1 MDKATNK
8 KAIIQGMIAA
18 LYIIA
23 GNIIFDDQIKYQ
35 QECLAFQALLIFIYV
50 SVVGC
55 INYRAEK
62 NTVDKK
68 YAQQKKLFLVLWNID
83 VMIKAAYFYYS
94 CAEGQLRSITM
105 LMSLFG
111 ILSGIFHVIISV
123 KLFKNERERSAV
135 SDMHVSIKPVIIH
148 TIALIAFKVAAFWMK
163 EALIPYDYNDV
174 FCVCCFILCIV
185 GAVIA
190 ETVLN
195 RRNIVYNK
203 YLFRCISI
211 NIAGFSDCLII
222 VLFFL
227 VL

>member
-8 KAIIQGMIAA
+8 KAIIQGVTAA

-23 GNIIFDDQIKYQ
+23 GNIIFDDQIKFE
-35 QECLAFQALLIFIYV
+35 QECLVFQALLIFVYV

-55 INYRAEK
+55 INCRAEK
-62 NTVDKK
+62 NTVDKR
-68 YAQQKKLFLVLWNID
+68 YARQKNLFLVLWNID

-111 ILSGIFHVIISV
+111 ILSGIFHAIISV
-123 KLFKNERERSAV
+123 KLFKKEREQSAV
-135 SDMHVSIKPVIIH
+135 SDMHVSVRPVVIH
-148 TIALIAFKVAAFWMK
+148 TIALIAFKAAAFWTK
-163 EALIPYDYNDV
+163 EALIPYDCADA

-185 GAVIA
+185 GSVIA

-211 NIAGFSDCLII
+211 NIAGFSDYLII